1 MGLIKFQG
9 DQNILNL
16 NNYILGDKYII
27 SLAAGLKNAKLIEK
41 CYLSNNRITNK
52 GMNELVKSLHH

>member
-1 MGLIKFQG
+1 MLEKIQKFDILPLCMGLIKFQG

-27 SLAAGLKNAKLIEK
+27 SLAAGLKNAKLI
-41 CYLSNNRITNK
+41 
-52 GMNELVKSLHH
+52 